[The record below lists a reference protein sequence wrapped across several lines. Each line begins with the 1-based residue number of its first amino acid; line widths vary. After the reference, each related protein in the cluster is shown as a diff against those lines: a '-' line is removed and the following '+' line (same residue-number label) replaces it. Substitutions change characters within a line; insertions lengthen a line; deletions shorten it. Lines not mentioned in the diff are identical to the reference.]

1 MLTNLNRFIENIN
14 KDSNWNLS
22 DENYNM
28 WNEKYTGGFK
38 NRLDIVEEYIREHEH
53 IATKKSK
60 MKHRKRKKR
69 IKKM

>member
-22 DENYNM
+22 DENYNT

-53 IATKKSK
+53 IAAKKIQNEAQ
-60 MKHRKRKKR
+60 REKK
-69 IKKM
+69 KN